1 MLICISAGKI
11 LYFNIRFTNIVFSSM
26 SMGKSVIAKLA
37 EIASAHFGIEAKE
50 GQDKVTEL
58 EKNKRVIKELW
69 G

>member
-1 MLICISAGKI
+1 
-11 LYFNIRFTNIVFSSM
+11 M
-26 SMGKSVIAKLA
+26 SMGKSVIAKLG

-50 GQDKVTEL
+50 GQDKVAEL